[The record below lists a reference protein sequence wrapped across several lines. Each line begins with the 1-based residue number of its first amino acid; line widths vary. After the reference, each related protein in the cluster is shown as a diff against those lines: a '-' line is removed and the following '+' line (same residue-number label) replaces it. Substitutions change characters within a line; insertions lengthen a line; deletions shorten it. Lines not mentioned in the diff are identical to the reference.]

1 MAQKWLR
8 LVAKEAAPKDVGK
21 SRARLNPKI
30 FEELNLKSGDIV
42 EIRGKS
48 STAAQAWPSEET
60 PSDSIRIDGITRR
73 NAGVSLND
81 YVEIRRV
88 KRRVAEK
95 VVLSS
100 VGEELK
106 VDEDFLSFLKN
117 RLIGMP
123 LHQDNI
129 ASVVLLGNPVRFKVI
144 SLKPS
149 TIAVVDESTEI
160 VVERSLP
167 AIEGERVTY
176 DDIGG
181 LSDQLMKLREMVE
194 LPLRHPEF
202 FRRLG
207 IDPPRGVLLYGPP
220 GCGKT
225 LIAKALANESGAKFF
240 VISGPEVMSK
250 FYGESEARL
259 REIFREAKEKAPS
272 IIFIDEIDAI
282 APKREEVTGEVEK
295 RVVAQL
301 LALMDGLESRGK
313 VIVIGATNRPNA
325 LDPALRRPGR
335 FDREIE
341 IGVPNQQG
349 RLEILQIHTRGM
361 PLAKDV
367 DLKEVSR
374 ITHGYTGADLKA
386 LCREAAMNALRR
398 TLPKDYLEMG
408 EIPASVLEKI
418 RVTQADFAEA
428 MKAVGPSA
436 LREFYAERSPTSFS
450 DIGGASQVKAKL
462 FSNLVKAIKDPESF
476 KRLGI
481 DPPRGV
487 LLYGPP
493 GCGKTLIAKALANES
508 GANLILVRG
517 PELLSKWVGE
527 SERAIRG
534 IFKKAVSASPT
545 VIVFDEIDALAPSR
559 AYMSGGWSP
568 ETIVSQLITEL
579 DGLEDFSG
587 VYVIGTTNR
596 PELMD
601 AALLRPGRFDL
612 LIYVPPP
619 GAGEREEI
627 LRLLARRVPLAEEV
641 DLGEIARRT
650 EGYTGADLKALV
662 REAALNAIS
671 EGRSSVKHQD
681 FERAQQFVRPTVTK
695 EMLEY
700 FSKLEQKLN
709 SRIYSEAR
717 QPYL

>member
-1 MAQKWLR
+1 MAQRWLR
-8 LVAKEAAPKDVGK
+8 LIAREAIPKDVGK
-21 SRARLNPKI
+21 SRARLNPKV
-30 FEELNLKSGDIV
+30 FEELNLKSGDVIEV
-42 EIRGKS
+42 RGKS
-48 STAAQAWPSEET
+48 STAALAWPSEET
-60 PSDSIRIDGITRR
+60 PPDSIRIDGITRR
-73 NAGVSLND
+73 NAGVSLNELVD
-81 YVEIRRV
+81 VRKV
-88 KRRVAEK
+88 SRRVAEK
-95 VVLSS
+95 VVLSA

-117 RLIGMP
+117 RLIGLP
-123 LHQDNI
+123 LHKDNI
-129 ASVVLLGNPVRFKVI
+129 TSIVLLGNPVRFKVVSI
-144 SLKPS
+144 KPN
-149 TIAVVDESTEI
+149 TIAVVGESTE
-160 VVERSLP
+160 VVIERPLP
-167 AIEGERVTY
+167 AEGERVTY

-181 LSDQLMKLREMVE
+181 LKDQLMKLREMVE

-202 FRRLG
+202 FKKLG
-207 IDPPRGVLLYGPP
+207 IEPPRGVLLYGPP

-225 LIAKALANESGAKFF
+225 LIAKALANESGARFF
-240 VISGPEVMSK
+240 VISGPEIMSK

-313 VIVIGATNRPNA
+313 VVVIAATNRPNA

-361 PLAKDV
+361 PLARDV
-367 DLKEVSR
+367 DLREMAR

-398 TLPKDYLEMG
+398 TLPKNYLEMG

-418 RVTQADFAEA
+418 KVTHADFLEA
-428 MKAVGPSA
+428 MKVVGPSA
-436 LREFYAERSPTSFS
+436 LREFYAERSPISFS

-462 FSNLVKAIKDPESF
+462 YNNVVKAIREPESF
-476 KRLGI
+476 KKLGI
-481 DPPRGV
+481 EPPRGV

-508 GANLILVRG
+508 GANLITVRG
-517 PELLSKWVGE
+517 PELLSQWVGG
-527 SERAIRG
+527 SERAIRE
-534 IFKKAVSASPT
+534 IFKKAKNASPA
-545 VIVFDEIDALAPSR
+545 IVLLDEVDALAPTR
-559 AYMSGGWSP
+559 AYSSGGWSP
-568 ETIVSQLITEL
+568 ETIVSQLVTEL

-587 VYVIGTTNR
+587 VYVVGTTNR
-596 PELMD
+596 PELLD
-601 AALLRPGRFDL
+601 PALLRPGRFDL

-619 GAGEREEI
+619 GVDEREEI
-627 LRLLARRVPLAEEV
+627 LRILTRRVPLSDDV
-641 DLGEIARRT
+641 DMGELARRT

-662 REAALNAIS
+662 REAALSAMS
-671 EGRSSVKHQD
+671 DGRTSVRRQD
-681 FERAQQFVRPTVTK
+681 FEAALRSVRPTVTR
-695 EMLEY
+695 EVLEY
-700 FSKLEQKLN
+700 FSKVEQRLN
-709 SRIYSEAR
+709 SRIYSETR

>member
-1 MAQKWLR
+1 MSKEWLR
-8 LVAKEAAPKDVGK
+8 LIAREAMPKDVGK
-21 SRARLNPKI
+21 SRARLNPKV
-30 FEELNLKSGDIV
+30 FEELGLKSGDIL
-42 EIRGKS
+42 EIRGRS

-60 PSDSIRIDGITRR
+60 PPDSIRIDGITRR

-81 YVEIRRV
+81 YVEVRKVRR
-88 KRRVAEK
+88 RRAER

-117 RLIGMP
+117 RLLGIP
-123 LHQDNI
+123 LHQDNVI
-129 ASVVLLGNPVRFKVI
+129 SVVLLGNPVRFKVV
-144 SLKPS
+144 SLKPA

-160 VVERSLP
+160 VFEKSLP
-167 AIEGERVTY
+167 ASEGERVTY
-176 DDIGG
+176 DDVGG
-181 LSDQLMKLREMVE
+181 LKDQLTKLREMVE

-225 LIAKALANESGAKFF
+225 LIAKALANESGARFF
-240 VISGPEVMSK
+240 VISGPEIMSK

-301 LALMDGLESRGK
+301 LALMDGMEPMSN
-313 VIVIGATNRPNA
+313 VIVIGATNRIDDI
-325 LDPALRRPGR
+325 DPALRRPGR

-367 DLKEVSR
+367 DLVEISR
-374 ITHGYTGADLKA
+374 LTHGYTGADLKA

-408 EIPASVLEKI
+408 EIPSSVLERIK
-418 RVTQADFAEA
+418 VTQADFLNA
-428 MKAVGPSA
+428 MKVVGPSA
-436 LREFYAERSPTSFS
+436 LREFYAERSSISF
-450 DIGGASQVKAKL
+450 DDVGGIPQVKAKL
-462 FSNLVKAIKDPESF
+462 HNSIIKAIKDPESF
-476 KRLGI
+476 RRLGI

-508 GANLILVRG
+508 GANLIMVRG

-534 IFKKAVSASPT
+534 IFRKAISASPT
-545 VIVFDEIDALAPSR
+545 ILVFDEIDALAPSR
-559 AYMSGGWSP
+559 SHFSGSWSS
-568 ETIVSQLITEL
+568 ETIVSQLITEM

-596 PELMD
+596 PDLLD
-601 AALLRPGRFDL
+601 FALLRPGRFDL
-612 LIYVPPP
+612 LMYVPPP
-619 GAGEREEI
+619 SATEREEI
-627 LRLLARRVPLAEEV
+627 LRILTRKVPLEGDV
-641 DLGEIARRT
+641 DLGDMARRT

-662 REAALNAIS
+662 REAALLAMS
-671 EGRSSVKHQD
+671 EGRQSVRRAD
-681 FERAQQFVRPTVTK
+681 FERAQQSVRPSVTK

-700 FSKLEQKLN
+700 FSRVEQMLS
-709 SRIYSEAR
+709 SRIYSERR